1 VLWLVDVRGCVMIRR
16 MSWLCLAALLPWLMA
31 AVPARAAPPTP
42 DEVAN
47 AYSDEEII
55 DGFMRTVFGAEGN
68 QTARTD
74 IVHKFTG
81 PVRVLVV
88 STATEDRTAQI
99 GKFIGTLNKV
109 VDNLNIRLVKR
120 QSDAN
125 MVVFLVDRSRYQAV
139 IRETLPKGFDTRFIE
154 SSHCSGVTG
163 GKRDGTLESAYIY
176 IPTTEG
182 WRQTRH
188 CMVEEITQSLGPVND
203 DWTLPNSI
211 YNDYSDVPGLGVF
224 DWFILNTLYDRRIRP
239 GMTPDE
245 VRPILPKAI
254 ADARK
259 RLKRLVATKVIDPA
273 KKPGE

>member
-1 VLWLVDVRGCVMIRR
+1 MFARVR
-16 MSWLCLAALLPWLMA
+16 LFCLALLLLLPA
-31 AVPARAAPPTP
+31 TPAPAAPPTP

-47 AYSDEEII
+47 AFTDEEII

-68 QTARTD
+68 QSARKD
-74 IVHKFTG
+74 IVRKFTK
-81 PVRVLVV
+81 PVRVVV
-88 STATEDRTAQI
+88 LNRAVTDRTAQVA
-99 GKFIGTLNKV
+99 KFIATLNKV
-109 VDNLNIRLVKR
+109 VDNLSIRTVKNER
-120 QSDAN
+120 DAN
-125 MVVFLVDRSRYQAV
+125 MVVFLVDRSAYRAV
-139 IRETLPKGFDTRFIE
+139 IRETLPEGFDTRFIE

-182 WRQTRH
+182 WRHTRH

-203 DWTLPNSI
+203 DWRLPNSI
-211 YNDYSDVPGLGVF
+211 FNDYSDVPGFGIF

-245 VRPILPKAI
+245 VRPILPKVI

-259 RLKRLVATKVIDPA
+259 RLARLVATKVIDPGR
-273 KKPGE
+273 KPGE